1 MEYMFKFCNLPD
13 DTLTVKMVNEAAGR
27 LHYKLKKIDLES
39 LNISDYNKR
48 YFGSLLRNLRSNL
61 QKYAY
66 ILAWSITKIDI
77 PLNKLVFLDYGGGSG
92 MLSLLAKEC
101 KVGTVIYNDIY
112 DVSARDAELI
122 GKAIGDQADYYIPG
136 DINDVIDFL
145 KEKSVKCNAIA
156 NYDVIEHIYDIEE
169 FLKKIPM
176 ISDNNLRVFFSSGAN
191 PYNPVIKRKLIKN
204 HYRCELSDRE
214 QKFGS
219 KKRDPLEA
227 YSKIRRK
234 LIKDLNPDLSEDQVD
249 YLVTAT
255 KGLIEHDI
263 KKAVNE
269 FSTSGTVTLKQKYP
283 QYPSN
288 TCDPYTGNWAEHLMD
303 IYRLRNVLQSQNF
316 QADIWRGYYGDSN
329 TLLKCLAARS
339 LNLLIKNLGRR
350 GMALSP
356 FFTLCGN
363 VAP

>member
-1 MEYMFKFCNLPD
+1 
-13 DTLTVKMVNEAAGR
+13 
-27 LHYKLKKIDLES
+27 
-39 LNISDYNKR
+39 
-48 YFGSLLRNLRSNL
+48 
-61 QKYAY
+61 
-66 ILAWSITKIDI
+66 
-77 PLNKLVFLDYGGGSG
+77 
-92 MLSLLAKEC
+92 
-101 KVGTVIYNDIY
+101 
-112 DVSARDAELI
+112 
-122 GKAIGDQADYYIPG
+122 
-136 DINDVIDFL
+136 
-145 KEKSVKCNAIA
+145 
-156 NYDVIEHIYDIEE
+156 
-169 FLKKIPM
+169 M
-176 ISDNNLRVFFSSGAN
+176 ISDNNLRVFLSSDAN
-191 PYNPVIKRKLIKN
+191 PYNPVIKKKLVKN
-204 HYRCELSDRE
+204 HYRCELLDRE

-227 YSKIRRK
+227 YSKIRRN

-255 KGLIEHDI
+255 KGLIEYDI

-303 IYRLRNVLQSQNF
+303 IYQLRNVLQSQNF

-339 LNLLIKNLGRR
+339 LNILIKNLGRR
-350 GMALSP
+350 GLVLSP

-363 VAP
+363 VVP